1 MRILLFLSDLMIPLL
16 FFYIIGFGLLMKKD
30 IYNDFVTGA
39 FDGLKTVVKIMP
51 TLIGLMTGVG
61 ILRAS
66 GFLDALA
73 SLLENLLK
81 PTGFPSALVPLSIVK
96 MFSSSA
102 ATSLLLDLYKQH
114 GPDSTIGLTASLIL
128 SSTETIFYTLSVYY
142 IAAKVQKTRYTL
154 PGALLATFSGIIAS
168 TIIQNMAQI
177 KEQFKDSWETIP
189 GNSDTLLYLGGNESS
204 THKYISEALGKSTI
218 DTKTHGETKGK
229 SGSWSTNMQISGR
242 ELLTPD
248 EVRRLDNRY
257 AILLIR
263 GAGPVMDLKYDL
275 MKHPA
280 VRQTSLAGGP
290 PYIHHRQNQAPV
302 ISGHEFF
309 AAFSTDDANE
319 NKENAA

>member
-1 MRILLFLSDLMIPLL
+1 MHILLFLSDLMIPLL

-102 ATSLLLDLYKQH
+102 ATSLLLYKQH
-114 GPDSTIGLTASLIL
+114 GPDSTTGLTASLIL

-168 TIIQNMAQI
+168 TIIAN
-177 KEQFKDSWETIP
+177 
-189 GNSDTLLYLGGNESS
+189 
-204 THKYISEALGKSTI
+204 
-218 DTKTHGETKGK
+218 
-229 SGSWSTNMQISGR
+229 
-242 ELLTPD
+242 
-248 EVRRLDNRY
+248 
-257 AILLIR
+257 
-263 GAGPVMDLKYDL
+263 L
-275 MKHPA
+275 M
-280 VRQTSLAGGP
+280 
-290 PYIHHRQNQAPV
+290 
-302 ISGHEFF
+302 
-309 AAFSTDDANE
+309 
-319 NKENAA
+319 

>member
-142 IAAKVQKTRYTL
+142 IAAKVQKNQIHPPRR
-154 PGALLATFSGIIAS
+154 PSGH
-168 TIIQNMAQI
+168 
-177 KEQFKDSWETIP
+177 F
-189 GNSDTLLYLGGNESS
+189 L
-204 THKYISEALGKSTI
+204 
-218 DTKTHGETKGK
+218 
-229 SGSWSTNMQISGR
+229 R
-242 ELLTPD
+242 
-248 EVRRLDNRY
+248 
-257 AILLIR
+257 
-263 GAGPVMDLKYDL
+263 
-275 MKHPA
+275 
-280 VRQTSLAGGP
+280 
-290 PYIHHRQNQAPV
+290 HHRQHHHSKPYVTPHAKN
-302 ISGHEFF
+302 SGRLLASWSGNTLWALRASFEIRRLRRLSRGS
-309 AAFSTDDANE
+309 ADPREYSRS
-319 NKENAA
+319 

>member
-168 TIIQNMAQI
+168 TIIANLMLPPTQKTAA
-177 KEQFKDSWETIP
+177 DSWLP
-189 GNSDTLLYLGGNESS
+189 GLATLCGRLGQALRSDAYADFRAGQPTLVN
-204 THKYISEALGKSTI
+204 IVAV
-218 DTKTHGETKGK
+218 
-229 SGSWSTNMQISGR
+229 SG
-242 ELLTPD
+242 
-248 EVRRLDNRY
+248 
-257 AILLIR
+257 
-263 GAGPVMDLKYDL
+263 
-275 MKHPA
+275 
-280 VRQTSLAGGP
+280 
-290 PYIHHRQNQAPV
+290 
-302 ISGHEFF
+302 
-309 AAFSTDDANE
+309 
-319 NKENAA
+319 

>member
-73 SLLENLLK
+73 SLLENILK

-114 GPDSTIGLTASLIL
+114 GPDSTTGLTASLIL

-142 IAAKVQKTRYTL
+142 IAAKSKT
-154 PGALLATFSGIIAS
+154 PATPSPAPSGH
-168 TIIQNMAQI
+168 
-177 KEQFKDSWETIP
+177 F
-189 GNSDTLLYLGGNESS
+189 
-204 THKYISEALGKSTI
+204 
-218 DTKTHGETKGK
+218 
-229 SGSWSTNMQISGR
+229 
-242 ELLTPD
+242 
-248 EVRRLDNRY
+248 
-257 AILLIR
+257 IR
-263 GAGPVMDLKYDL
+263 
-275 MKHPA
+275 
-280 VRQTSLAGGP
+280 
-290 PYIHHRQNQAPV
+290 HHRQHHHSKPYVNPTHLLSYLVHHSINNYIIHFPIPTNPLRSQPLSPPRKKQRQTPGFLV
-302 ISGHEFF
+302 CRVPF
-309 AAFSTDDANE
+309 ATTNFPYSRKFPAFLYLFIIPKYITNSSADAKIHATGSPDKSPDNSY
-319 NKENAA
+319 NAKQPQPSALFLPALQSLPSWEGIHIPFPGYRFGIHLPH

>member
-1 MRILLFLSDLMIPLL
+1 MSQRSCRLIPHFVLPSETEKILCKKKLFHRFSYKGSFLKNEIYFLSLFLYFPIPLPVLSYPLSAYIYKEQSFPELCMRILLFLSDLMIPLL
-16 FFYIIGFGLLMKKD
+16 FFYIIGFGLLMKKY

-66 GFLDALA
+66 GFLDTLA

-102 ATSLLLDLYKQH
+102 ATSLLLDLYKQY
-114 GPDSTIGLTASLIL
+114 GPDSTTGLTASLIL

-168 TIIQNMAQI
+168 TIIAN
-177 KEQFKDSWETIP
+177 
-189 GNSDTLLYLGGNESS
+189 
-204 THKYISEALGKSTI
+204 
-218 DTKTHGETKGK
+218 
-229 SGSWSTNMQISGR
+229 
-242 ELLTPD
+242 
-248 EVRRLDNRY
+248 
-257 AILLIR
+257 
-263 GAGPVMDLKYDL
+263 L
-275 MKHPA
+275 M
-280 VRQTSLAGGP
+280 
-290 PYIHHRQNQAPV
+290 
-302 ISGHEFF
+302 
-309 AAFSTDDANE
+309 
-319 NKENAA
+319 

>member
-30 IYNDFVTGA
+30 I
-39 FDGLKTVVKIMP
+39 DGLKIVVKIMP
-51 TLIGLMTGVG
+51 TLIGLMASVG

-102 ATSLLLDLYKQH
+102 ATSLLLDLYKQY
-114 GPDSTIGLTASLIL
+114 GPDSTTGLTASLIL

-168 TIIQNMAQI
+168 TIIAN
-177 KEQFKDSWETIP
+177 
-189 GNSDTLLYLGGNESS
+189 
-204 THKYISEALGKSTI
+204 
-218 DTKTHGETKGK
+218 
-229 SGSWSTNMQISGR
+229 
-242 ELLTPD
+242 
-248 EVRRLDNRY
+248 
-257 AILLIR
+257 
-263 GAGPVMDLKYDL
+263 L
-275 MKHPA
+275 M
-280 VRQTSLAGGP
+280 
-290 PYIHHRQNQAPV
+290 
-302 ISGHEFF
+302 
-309 AAFSTDDANE
+309 
-319 NKENAA
+319 

>member
-39 FDGLKTVVKIMP
+39 FDGLKIVVKIMP
-51 TLIGLMTGVG
+51 TLIGLMASVG

-102 ATSLLLDLYKQH
+102 ATSLL
-114 GPDSTIGLTASLIL
+114 PDSTTGLTASLIL

-168 TIIQNMAQI
+168 TIIAN
-177 KEQFKDSWETIP
+177 
-189 GNSDTLLYLGGNESS
+189 
-204 THKYISEALGKSTI
+204 
-218 DTKTHGETKGK
+218 
-229 SGSWSTNMQISGR
+229 
-242 ELLTPD
+242 
-248 EVRRLDNRY
+248 
-257 AILLIR
+257 
-263 GAGPVMDLKYDL
+263 L
-275 MKHPA
+275 M
-280 VRQTSLAGGP
+280 
-290 PYIHHRQNQAPV
+290 
-302 ISGHEFF
+302 
-309 AAFSTDDANE
+309 
-319 NKENAA
+319 

>member
-73 SLLENLLK
+73 SL
-81 PTGFPSALVPLSIVK
+81 VPLSIVK

-102 ATSLLLDLYKQH
+102 ATSLLLDLYKQY
-114 GPDSTIGLTASLIL
+114 GPDSTTGLTASLIL

-168 TIIQNMAQI
+168 TIIAN
-177 KEQFKDSWETIP
+177 
-189 GNSDTLLYLGGNESS
+189 
-204 THKYISEALGKSTI
+204 
-218 DTKTHGETKGK
+218 
-229 SGSWSTNMQISGR
+229 
-242 ELLTPD
+242 
-248 EVRRLDNRY
+248 
-257 AILLIR
+257 
-263 GAGPVMDLKYDL
+263 L
-275 MKHPA
+275 M
-280 VRQTSLAGGP
+280 
-290 PYIHHRQNQAPV
+290 
-302 ISGHEFF
+302 
-309 AAFSTDDANE
+309 
-319 NKENAA
+319 

>member
-39 FDGLKTVVKIMP
+39 FDGLKIVVKIMP

-96 MFSSSA
+96 MFSSS
-102 ATSLLLDLYKQH
+102 LLLDLYKQH

-154 PGALLATFSGIIAS
+154 PGALLSTFSGIIAS
-168 TIIQNMAQI
+168 TIIAN
-177 KEQFKDSWETIP
+177 
-189 GNSDTLLYLGGNESS
+189 
-204 THKYISEALGKSTI
+204 
-218 DTKTHGETKGK
+218 
-229 SGSWSTNMQISGR
+229 
-242 ELLTPD
+242 
-248 EVRRLDNRY
+248 
-257 AILLIR
+257 
-263 GAGPVMDLKYDL
+263 L
-275 MKHPA
+275 M
-280 VRQTSLAGGP
+280 
-290 PYIHHRQNQAPV
+290 
-302 ISGHEFF
+302 
-309 AAFSTDDANE
+309 
-319 NKENAA
+319 

>member
-102 ATSLLLDLYKQH
+102 ATSLLLDLYKQY

-154 PGALLATFSGIIAS
+154 SGALLATFSGIIAS
-168 TIIQNMAQI
+168 TIIAN
-177 KEQFKDSWETIP
+177 
-189 GNSDTLLYLGGNESS
+189 
-204 THKYISEALGKSTI
+204 
-218 DTKTHGETKGK
+218 
-229 SGSWSTNMQISGR
+229 
-242 ELLTPD
+242 
-248 EVRRLDNRY
+248 
-257 AILLIR
+257 
-263 GAGPVMDLKYDL
+263 L
-275 MKHPA
+275 M
-280 VRQTSLAGGP
+280 
-290 PYIHHRQNQAPV
+290 
-302 ISGHEFF
+302 
-309 AAFSTDDANE
+309 
-319 NKENAA
+319 

>member
-102 ATSLLLDLYKQH
+102 ATSLLLDLYKQY

-142 IAAKVQKTRYTL
+142 IAAKVPKTRHTL

-168 TIIQNMAQI
+168 TIIAN
-177 KEQFKDSWETIP
+177 
-189 GNSDTLLYLGGNESS
+189 
-204 THKYISEALGKSTI
+204 
-218 DTKTHGETKGK
+218 
-229 SGSWSTNMQISGR
+229 
-242 ELLTPD
+242 
-248 EVRRLDNRY
+248 
-257 AILLIR
+257 
-263 GAGPVMDLKYDL
+263 L
-275 MKHPA
+275 M
-280 VRQTSLAGGP
+280 
-290 PYIHHRQNQAPV
+290 
-302 ISGHEFF
+302 
-309 AAFSTDDANE
+309 
-319 NKENAA
+319 

>member
-81 PTGFPSALVPLSIVK
+81 PTGPPPRRNVK
-96 MFSSSA
+96 APHASA

-168 TIIQNMAQI
+168 TIIAN
-177 KEQFKDSWETIP
+177 
-189 GNSDTLLYLGGNESS
+189 
-204 THKYISEALGKSTI
+204 
-218 DTKTHGETKGK
+218 
-229 SGSWSTNMQISGR
+229 
-242 ELLTPD
+242 
-248 EVRRLDNRY
+248 
-257 AILLIR
+257 
-263 GAGPVMDLKYDL
+263 L
-275 MKHPA
+275 M
-280 VRQTSLAGGP
+280 
-290 PYIHHRQNQAPV
+290 
-302 ISGHEFF
+302 
-309 AAFSTDDANE
+309 
-319 NKENAA
+319 

>member
-61 ILRAS
+61 I
-66 GFLDALA
+66 
-73 SLLENLLK
+73 LLK

-168 TIIQNMAQI
+168 TIIAN
-177 KEQFKDSWETIP
+177 
-189 GNSDTLLYLGGNESS
+189 
-204 THKYISEALGKSTI
+204 
-218 DTKTHGETKGK
+218 
-229 SGSWSTNMQISGR
+229 
-242 ELLTPD
+242 
-248 EVRRLDNRY
+248 
-257 AILLIR
+257 
-263 GAGPVMDLKYDL
+263 L
-275 MKHPA
+275 M
-280 VRQTSLAGGP
+280 
-290 PYIHHRQNQAPV
+290 
-302 ISGHEFF
+302 
-309 AAFSTDDANE
+309 
-319 NKENAA
+319 

>member
-73 SLLENLLK
+73 SFLENLLK

-102 ATSLLLDLYKQH
+102 ATSLLDLYKQH
-114 GPDSTIGLTASLIL
+114 GPDSTTGLTASLIL

-168 TIIQNMAQI
+168 TIIAN
-177 KEQFKDSWETIP
+177 
-189 GNSDTLLYLGGNESS
+189 
-204 THKYISEALGKSTI
+204 
-218 DTKTHGETKGK
+218 
-229 SGSWSTNMQISGR
+229 
-242 ELLTPD
+242 
-248 EVRRLDNRY
+248 
-257 AILLIR
+257 
-263 GAGPVMDLKYDL
+263 L
-275 MKHPA
+275 M
-280 VRQTSLAGGP
+280 
-290 PYIHHRQNQAPV
+290 
-302 ISGHEFF
+302 
-309 AAFSTDDANE
+309 
-319 NKENAA
+319 

>member
-73 SLLENLLK
+73 SLLENILK

-102 ATSLLLDLYKQH
+102 ATSLLLDLYKQY

-142 IAAKVQKTRYTL
+142 IASKVQNPRYTL
-154 PGALLATFSGIIAS
+154 PGALLATLSGIIAS
-168 TIIQNMAQI
+168 TIIAN
-177 KEQFKDSWETIP
+177 
-189 GNSDTLLYLGGNESS
+189 
-204 THKYISEALGKSTI
+204 
-218 DTKTHGETKGK
+218 
-229 SGSWSTNMQISGR
+229 
-242 ELLTPD
+242 
-248 EVRRLDNRY
+248 
-257 AILLIR
+257 
-263 GAGPVMDLKYDL
+263 L
-275 MKHPA
+275 M
-280 VRQTSLAGGP
+280 
-290 PYIHHRQNQAPV
+290 
-302 ISGHEFF
+302 
-309 AAFSTDDANE
+309 
-319 NKENAA
+319 

>member
-102 ATSLLLDLYKQH
+102 ATSLLLDLYKQY
-114 GPDSTIGLTASLIL
+114 GPDSTTGLTASLIL

-142 IAAKVQKTRYTL
+142 IAAKVHKTRYTL
-154 PGALLATFSGIIAS
+154 PGALLATFSGMIAS
-168 TIIQNMAQI
+168 TIIAN
-177 KEQFKDSWETIP
+177 
-189 GNSDTLLYLGGNESS
+189 
-204 THKYISEALGKSTI
+204 
-218 DTKTHGETKGK
+218 
-229 SGSWSTNMQISGR
+229 
-242 ELLTPD
+242 
-248 EVRRLDNRY
+248 
-257 AILLIR
+257 
-263 GAGPVMDLKYDL
+263 L
-275 MKHPA
+275 M
-280 VRQTSLAGGP
+280 
-290 PYIHHRQNQAPV
+290 
-302 ISGHEFF
+302 
-309 AAFSTDDANE
+309 
-319 NKENAA
+319 

>member
-39 FDGLKTVVKIMP
+39 FDGLKIVVKIMP
-51 TLIGLMTGVG
+51 TLIGLMASVG

-102 ATSLLLDLYKQH
+102 ATSLLLD
-114 GPDSTIGLTASLIL
+114 STTGLTASLIL

-168 TIIQNMAQI
+168 TIIAN
-177 KEQFKDSWETIP
+177 
-189 GNSDTLLYLGGNESS
+189 
-204 THKYISEALGKSTI
+204 
-218 DTKTHGETKGK
+218 
-229 SGSWSTNMQISGR
+229 
-242 ELLTPD
+242 
-248 EVRRLDNRY
+248 
-257 AILLIR
+257 
-263 GAGPVMDLKYDL
+263 L
-275 MKHPA
+275 M
-280 VRQTSLAGGP
+280 
-290 PYIHHRQNQAPV
+290 
-302 ISGHEFF
+302 
-309 AAFSTDDANE
+309 
-319 NKENAA
+319 

>member
-1 MRILLFLSDLMIPLL
+1 MRILVFLSDLMIPLL

-142 IAAKVQKTRYTL
+142 IATKVQNPRYTL
-154 PGALLATFSGIIAS
+154 PGALLATLSGIIAS
-168 TIIQNMAQI
+168 TVIAN
-177 KEQFKDSWETIP
+177 
-189 GNSDTLLYLGGNESS
+189 
-204 THKYISEALGKSTI
+204 
-218 DTKTHGETKGK
+218 
-229 SGSWSTNMQISGR
+229 
-242 ELLTPD
+242 
-248 EVRRLDNRY
+248 
-257 AILLIR
+257 
-263 GAGPVMDLKYDL
+263 L
-275 MKHPA
+275 M
-280 VRQTSLAGGP
+280 
-290 PYIHHRQNQAPV
+290 
-302 ISGHEFF
+302 
-309 AAFSTDDANE
+309 
-319 NKENAA
+319 